1 MRRLRI
7 HTALPFA
14 FALLLAA
21 CGGSSSTLP
30 SGNVDVGLVAPDFLL
45 EDVNAASPTTAED
58 VSPRDYLGKVSAYY
72 FGHAT

>member
-1 MRRLRI
+1 MIRLWA
-7 HTALPFA
+7 ALVMA
-14 FALLLAA
+14 LALLLAA
-21 CGGSSSTLP
+21 CGGSSSNAP
-30 SGNVDVGLVAPDFLL
+30 PGDADIGDMAPDFAL